1 VFVAFFAQ
9 LSPRKLMVAVFCY
22 VYRLQ
27 VITALENVTLFPQYA
42 PALYSI
48 FRFVLQIFYD
58 GGKLCDKAKRCKFD
72 AWLCCACRHA
82 SAMSVCGLWPPD
94 TQ

>member
-1 VFVAFFAQ
+1 MIALLCILMLCFLNNPCAGRHYSECRVVVVWLATVFA
-9 LSPRKLMVAVFCY
+9 RKLIVSPVLC
-22 VYRLQ
+22 YRLQ

-58 GGKLCDKAKRCKFD
+58 GGTY
-72 AWLCCACRHA
+72 CAE
-82 SAMSVCGLWPPD
+82 
-94 TQ
+94 